1 MSYTQVFPATAEAT
15 LLEKEPLLLA
25 KYSKNRATK

>member
-1 MSYTQVFPATAEAT
+1 MGYTQVFPATAEAT
-15 LLEKEPLLLA
+15 FFKNEPLLLA